1 MVPTGSS
8 LTFDFWWKHGL
19 RLRFCLNFQD
29 LLGTSLI
36 LSAASSKVLSFDQKK
51 MYTWYYFRLIFD
63 VTEFAASGFFAV
75 FEQFD
80 WQRCLNHSTCL
91 ICQMFI
97 VQFPRTKTGPTCGLI
112 DVLNVFLFMGFLLK
126 TVTPEMAVIRLFVWE
141 SIIGSCFLCC
151 IKLRQ
156 HW

>member
-8 LTFDFWWKHGL
+8 TTFDFWWKHEL

-80 WQRCLNHSTCL
+80 WQRCMNHSTCL

-112 DVLNVFLFMGFLLK
+112 DVLKVFLISPGFPPENGYSRDGGHKAFCMRIDHWFMFSLLY
-126 TVTPEMAVIRLFVWE
+126 
-141 SIIGSCFLCC
+141 
-151 IKLRQ
+151 
-156 HW
+156 